1 MVAKENSDL
10 LEAYKT
16 YLKKQ
21 MIIKI
26 CNCQTLFFLV
36 MLVLLLYNVP
46 QYTII
51 LKNNDSLQ
59 FIAEKVTMV

>member
-1 MVAKENSDL
+1 MEHIVEYSYPDLMVAKENSDL

-26 CNCQTLFFLV
+26 CNCQTLFFVIL
-36 MLVLLLYNVP
+36 NV
-46 QYTII
+46 I
-51 LKNNDSLQ
+51 
-59 FIAEKVTMV
+59 